1 MGRVLHFLLSSVFDV
16 LVNFKAPV
24 GNLLLSFISFDEYWS
39 CLDYAIALP
48 ALEEFGGALIALVD
62 DSDLFMHIGFL
73 QCSTVH
79 IVEVVVNKLGALGF
93 DEVQVEQPLYVEIA
107 SDFFVLQVGSDRLFQ
122 LRQHGR
128 TYFYGFML
136 YFFISSSLR

>member
-48 ALEEFGGALIALVD
+48 ALEEFGGALIALID

-79 IVEVVVNKLGALGF
+79 IVEVVINKLGALGF
-93 DEVQVEQPLYVEIA
+93 DEVQVE
-107 SDFFVLQVGSDRLFQ
+107 
-122 LRQHGR
+122 
-128 TYFYGFML
+128 
-136 YFFISSSLR
+136 